1 MTLDARVDQGFVY
14 RCTFCKESIQR
25 PLTARMLGMA
35 TDEKPVMGKLYRYAG
50 CYCGFGRFVIC
61 ERTGMDAQEME
72 KALNEQMAH

>member
-1 MTLDARVDQGFVY
+1 
-14 RCTFCKESIQR
+14 
-25 PLTARMLGMA
+25 MLGMA
-35 TDEKPVMGKLYRYAG
+35 ADEKPVMGKLYRYAG